1 MIFWLYLEGLECPFF
16 LSGVLCDV
24 SIQNQVIILIGTLER
39 YINMDSCSV
48 YLTLLKADLERVR
61 NIEELEELF
70 EFETQE
76 EQLLNSNGD
85 NIHLLVLQFYDVD
98 EAILG
103 FEAQLIK
110 HRVAFSKRWDGVQYS
125 FVGGELHVRF
135 DSDGN
140 HQEYTFSSDE
150 KVSLKMLIHAKS
162 EGRLDQLVNELQEQ
176 YYIPSWQDAF
186 AISKAI

>member
-1 MIFWLYLEGLECPFF
+1 M
-16 LSGVLCDV
+16 
-24 SIQNQVIILIGTLER
+24 
-39 YINMDSCSV
+39 
-48 YLTLLKADLERVR
+48 
-61 NIEELEELF
+61 
-70 EFETQE
+70 
-76 EQLLNSNGD
+76 
-85 NIHLLVLQFYDVD
+85 
-98 EAILG
+98 G
-103 FEAQLIK
+103 FEAQQIK